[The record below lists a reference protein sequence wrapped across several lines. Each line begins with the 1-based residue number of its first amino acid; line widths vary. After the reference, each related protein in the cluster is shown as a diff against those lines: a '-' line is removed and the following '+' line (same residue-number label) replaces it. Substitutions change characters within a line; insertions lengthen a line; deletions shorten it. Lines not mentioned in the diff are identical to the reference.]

1 MFKFLKKQKPVNEKR
16 SLDQLRQQL
25 CTIEPTRLSE
35 LKGGQGIRQV
45 PSTLK
50 ACGGWLPQ

>member
-25 CTIEPTRLSE
+25 STIEPDRLVE
-35 LKGGQGIRQV
+35 LKGGQGIRKV
-45 PSTLK
+45 PPALK